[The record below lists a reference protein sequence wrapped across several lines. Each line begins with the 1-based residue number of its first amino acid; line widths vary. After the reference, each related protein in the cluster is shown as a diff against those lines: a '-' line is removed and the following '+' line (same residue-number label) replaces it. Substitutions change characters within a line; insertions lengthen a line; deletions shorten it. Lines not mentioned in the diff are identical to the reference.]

1 MDGNPSGRERALT
14 LVEAAVDTLHSAI
27 VAERAGAGRIELCA
41 SLHDGGTTPS
51 AGLIGA
57 VKARVRIP
65 VFVLIRPRGG
75 DFVYSDTDVDVM
87 RRDID
92 VARAHNADGIVIG
105 ALDDRGEIDVQK
117 IRELLVSAG
126 EMPATF
132 HRAFDVTPDLAESI
146 EKLIEAGLSRVLTSG
161 GAPTALQGAPRLA
174 RLVAQAGTR
183 ITVMAGGG
191 IREHNVREIIA
202 TSGVHEVHARV
213 SCISRSG
220 ARAVT
225 TKLRLRK
232 DFPEDE
238 GSWEEIDEARLRRL
252 VIDSGTDTRKT

>member
-1 MDGNPSGRERALT
+1 MDGDTSGRERALT

-92 VARAHNADGIVIG
+92 VARARNADGIVIG
-105 ALDDRGEIDVQK
+105 ALDDRGEIDVRT
-117 IRELLVSAG
+117 IPELVVAAG
-126 EMPATF
+126 QMPVTF
-132 HRAFDVTPDLAESI
+132 HRAFDATPDLAESI
-146 EKLIEAGLSRVLTSG
+146 EKLIDAGVSRVLTSG
-161 GAPTALQGAPRLA
+161 GAPTALEGAPQLA
-174 RLVAQAGTR
+174 RLVAQARTR

-202 TSGVHEVHARV
+202 ASGVGEVHTRI
-213 SCISRSG
+213 SSISRPASRRPG
-220 ARAVT
+220 QG
-225 TKLRLRK
+225 LRLRK
-232 DFPEDE
+232 PFPEDE
-238 GSWEEIDEARLRRL
+238 DSWEEIDEVRLRRL
-252 VIDSGTDTRKT
+252 ITHSGTET